1 MNRILAIAMAVYAT
15 LSTSQSVLLAADAE
29 PISAPGVSAS
39 IGAEQCEAL
48 AGTRVGSAN
57 IEEAV
62 WVERGTSLLSLKNR
76 ILFSLALRRLSLGVD
91 APVDFCHVTAKLR
104 PVPGSQITAGVWLP
118 KPWNG
123 KLLGI
128 GGGGFNGGVTLA
140 SILLKDSLGQGYAGV
155 ATDAGHDVTDS
166 AKFAYD
172 SAEKL
177 KDYGYRANHVGA
189 EFAKELIASYYSSPV
204 KRSYFHGCS
213 NGGRDALMLARRFP
227 EDYDGIIAGAPAAA
241 FAEIMTSFVWNRQAV
256 AAAPQLKDKLQLVQD
271 AVMAKCDALDGVK
284 DQVLENPLQCSFDP
298 AEIQCKSGDGGDCLN
313 AAEVSTLRKIYGG
326 PRLPDGV
333 QILPGQPVGGEAL
346 PKNWEDWII
355 ADNAGDMG
363 PEAYRWIVYRN
374 PDWDIK
380 DFDLSRDHR
389 VAMQRMAPIVNSNNP
404 DLSAFMKRGG
414 KLMLYHGWNDAAI
427 PAGATLDYH
436 TALRKTLGPVA
447 DQQVRLFM
455 VPGMMHCGGGSGAT
469 YFEKVEAM
477 DRWIESGTA
486 PERIV
491 ATEYDP
497 PASLIVLPDST
508 KVSTH
513 PLCAWPKVARYSG
526 KGSSDDAANFSC
538 Q

>member
-1 MNRILAIAMAVYAT
+1 MNRILATALAVYAT
-15 LSTSQSVLLAADAE
+15 LSTGQSVSLAAQAA

-39 IGAEQCEAL
+39 TGAEQCAAL
-48 AGTRVGSAN
+48 AGTRIGSAT
-57 IEEAV
+57 IEATE
-62 WVERGTSLLSLKNR
+62 WVERGSSLLSLKHR
-76 ILFSLALRRLSLGVD
+76 ILFSLALKRVSLGMD

-104 PVPGSQITAGVWLP
+104 PVPGSEITAGVWLP

-128 GGGGFNGGVTLA
+128 GGGGFSGGLTVGSL
-140 SILLKDSLGQGYAGV
+140 LLKDPLAQGFAGV
-155 ATDAGHDVTDS
+155 ATDAGHEDTAS

-172 SAEKL
+172 SAEKF

-189 EFAKELIASYYSSPV
+189 EFAKALIASYYSSPV

-213 NGGRDALMLARRFP
+213 NGGRDALMLALRFP
-227 EDYDGIIAGAPAAA
+227 EDYDGIISGAPAAA
-241 FAEIMTSFVWNRQAV
+241 FTEIMTSFIWNREAV
-256 AAAPQLKDKLQLVQD
+256 AAAPKLKDKLQLVQD

-298 AEIQCKSGDGGDCLN
+298 VELQCKDGDGPNCLN
-313 AAEVSTLRKIYGG
+313 AAEVGTLRKIYGG
-326 PRLPDGV
+326 PRLSDGT
-333 QILPGQPVGGEAL
+333 QIFPGQPVGGEAL

-355 ADNAGDMG
+355 DDKPGQMG
-363 PEAYRWIVYRN
+363 PEAYRWMVYRN
-374 PDWDIK
+374 PEWDSK
-380 DFDLSRDHR
+380 SFDLSRDHR
-389 VAMQRMAPIVNSNNP
+389 LAMQRMAPIVNSNDP

-469 YFEKVEAM
+469 YFEKLEAM
-477 DRWIESGTA
+477 ERWMESGTA
-486 PERIV
+486 PERII

-497 PASLIVLPDST
+497 PASLIVLPDSK
-508 KVSTH
+508 KVRTR
-513 PLCAWPKVARYSG
+513 PLCAWPKTAHYSG